1 MSPRK
6 IYGYNLSNSKFLSS
20 LSAARSL
27 TIDEIPSGRF
37 FNLNRGVTDKIRT
50 CLSVAGGSSDKDVC
64 PLGADR
70 KSLDQGYTGNYCD
83 CLVHATPEDGCS
95 KDPCGG
101 LNLHYCAP

>member
-1 MSPRK
+1 MAFYWLFSILNGGK
-6 IYGYNLSNSKFLSS
+6 AGKF
-20 LSAARSL
+20 
-27 TIDEIPSGRF
+27 G
-37 FNLNRGVTDKIRT
+37 G
-50 CLSVAGGSSDKDVC
+50 CLSVAGGSSGKDVC

-70 KSLDQGYTGNYCD
+70 KSLDQGYTGKYCD